1 MLSKD
6 LTVTVTNES
15 EGITLTLK
23 TVSALGPGKVS
34 IVADP
39 GVYDH
44 QELKDALAAIVDFN
58 IYPVIPTIYVSNPQ
72 IGAYLEPTVG
82 E

>member
-44 QELKDALAAIVDFN
+44 QELKDAF
-58 IYPVIPTIYVSNPQ
+58 
-72 IGAYLEPTVG
+72 
-82 E
+82 